1 MRVKRGAKRDS
12 ARRLDHVRQVLG
24 HKTVREF
31 YDHLAEGWPGAVT
44 YSAALTYHLDRTPP
58 IKYLVRVAEVTGWR
72 LEWLATGKGAKTE
85 AEELAR
91 RVAEGF
97 LLREEVR
104 HEARRALLDEFPE
117 FEILPTLAQAVV
129 WRTWQRL
136 IAPLT
141 FAEDAAKVESALE
154 KYTEPL
160 GRALGKALQAPLDAL
175 AAEFQGEPL
184 PTGWTLGSLHG
195 LRQWQVENYVISL
208 CQALSMLNPRPE
220 FTDYTTGWN
229 EKPDDA
235 NVTHKQAPKY
245 DRKVA
250 EQLLPEDGGG

>member
-1 MRVKRGAKRDS
+1 
-12 ARRLDHVRQVLG
+12 
-24 HKTVREF
+24 
-31 YDHLAEGWPGAVT
+31 
-44 YSAALTYHLDRTPP
+44 
-58 IKYLVRVAEVTGWR
+58 
-72 LEWLATGKGAKTE
+72 LATGKGAKTE

-117 FEILPTLAQAVV
+117 FEILPPLAQAVV
-129 WRTWQRL
+129 WRTWQQL

-141 FAEDAAKVESALE
+141 FAEDAAKAESALE
-154 KYTEPL
+154 RYTVPL

-175 AAEFQGEPL
+175 ADEFQGEPL
-184 PTGWTLGSLHG
+184 PTGWTLGSLHR

-220 FTDYTTGWN
+220 VTDYTTVWN